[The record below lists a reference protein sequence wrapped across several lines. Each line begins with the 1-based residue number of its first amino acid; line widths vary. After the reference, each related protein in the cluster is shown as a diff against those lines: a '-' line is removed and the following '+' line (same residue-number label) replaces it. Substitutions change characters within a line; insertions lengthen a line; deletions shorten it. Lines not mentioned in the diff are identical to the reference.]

1 MRKGGSLI
9 AFTACIFALIAAVVL
24 VVVSQLALLSSGD
37 NSMEM
42 NQAITCVAFCFA
54 VLICSSLGLYV
65 RNPIPGYFCIV
76 ISSFGAVMAPVS
88 AMPFLGL
95 AAVGSLFMIIGGH
108 VDHHRCVMEK
118 REKELSKCQ
127 SI

>member
-37 NSMEM
+37 DSMEM

-54 VLICSSLGLYV
+54 VLICSSLGLYFD
-65 RNPIPGYFCIV
+65 I
-76 ISSFGAVMAPVS
+76 A
-88 AMPFLGL
+88 
-95 AAVGSLFMIIGGH
+95 
-108 VDHHRCVMEK
+108 
-118 REKELSKCQ
+118 
-127 SI
+127 